1 MKLKLALLV
10 AWVMS
15 VQVLWGGV
23 YEDGLEAKKAG
34 RHEEA
39 ALLLGQATAAAPQNV
54 EAWYHYGTVLGWLKR
69 HEEARVALG
78 RGLSLAPQDFD
89 LRLGEARVLAWME
102 DYAGAD
108 ERLVKLEAEFPDNLD
123 VAVMRSRVAG
133 WRGDRAEA
141 RHRYEA
147 ILQTDPRQ
155 IDALTGLGDL
165 EAEAQKTDEARS
177 LYERALQVEVSPDVQ
192 RRLDGLKS
200 QPRQRVD
207 MGMTGSTFTQG
218 ERDEWWS
225 IYASYGQKVLGWD
238 AWLRTE
244 VGERFG
250 LQDETWEVGLGGQV
264 LPSLQATLYGGVT
277 PDADFSADW
286 YADASLRWRVF
297 DDLGF
302 LDEGWLLIE
311 GRWADYAVS
320 GLLVSRVGWE
330 QRLARHWTLNAR
342 WLHFAY
348 DSGLSADGWLAF
360 VAWEPRDRLQFR
372 LGAGSA
378 VESLT
383 NQTLNTERAIP
394 SWTVFAGVTV
404 PLTERWQVRLDF
416 EREDVQDRLVRYG
429 LAVGLTCFF

>member
-1 MKLKLALLV
+1 MKHVLLLAGLM
-10 AWVMS
+10 AIQS
-15 VQVLWGGV
+15 AWGGI
-23 YEDGLEAKKAG
+23 YESGLEAKKAG

-39 ALLLGQATAAAPQNV
+39 AQLLGQATKAAPKNV

-69 HEEARVALG
+69 HEEALAAL
-78 RGLSLAPQDFD
+78 RQGLRLAPRDFD
-89 LRLGEARVLAWME
+89 LRLGEARVLAWMA
-102 DYAGAD
+102 DYSGAD
-108 ERLVKLEAEFPDNLD
+108 ERLAKLEAEFPTNLD
-123 VAVMRSRVAG
+123 VAVMRGRVAG
-133 WRGDRAEA
+133 WRGDRKEA
-141 RHRYEA
+141 RRRYEA

-165 EAEAQKTDEARS
+165 EAEAQKIDEARS
-177 LYERALQVEVSPDVQ
+177 LYEQALAVEVSPDVQ
-192 RRLDGLKS
+192 RRLDGLQS
-200 QPRQRVD
+200 QTQRRVD

-218 ERDEWWS
+218 EREEWWS
-225 IYASYGQKVLGWD
+225 IYASYGQKLLGWD

-250 LQDETWEVGLGGQV
+250 LQDETWEVGAGGQL
-264 LPSLQATLYGGVT
+264 LPGLQATIYGGVT

-297 DDLGF
+297 EKLGF
-302 LDEGWLLIE
+302 LDDGWLLVE
-311 GRWADYAVS
+311 GRWADYATS

-330 QRLARHWTLNAR
+330 QRVVRHWTLNAR

-348 DSGLSADGWLAF
+348 DSGLSADGWLGY
-360 VAWEPRDRLQFR
+360 VAWEPRERMQFR

-394 SWTVFAGVTV
+394 SWTVFVGMTL
-404 PLTERWQVRLDF
+404 PLSERWQVRVDF

-429 LAVGLTCFF
+429 LAVGLTYRF